1 MQVSPQTSIF
11 ERSNTMICRMIR
23 DGRGCEKFH
32 PIDGCSV
39 YNRGGMKF
47 RTRQGYCP
55 IVDDGPNKKV
65 TVTNAKVR
73 AGQQKQKK
81 K

>member
-1 MQVSPQTSIF
+1 
-11 ERSNTMICRMIR
+11 MICRLLNE
-23 DGRGCEKFH
+23 GRGCKMFQ

-39 YNRGGMKF
+39 YPLGGMKF

-55 IVDDGPNKKV
+55 VVDDGPNKKV
-65 TVTNAKVR
+65 KVVSNKAR

-81 K
+81 A

>member
-1 MQVSPQTSIF
+1 
-11 ERSNTMICRMIR
+11 MICRLLNN
-23 DGRGCEKFH
+23 GRGCEKFD
-32 PIDGCSV
+32 PQFGCSV

-47 RTRQGYCP
+47 RDRQGYCP

-65 TVTNAKVR
+65 TATKVKVR

>member
-1 MQVSPQTSIF
+1 
-11 ERSNTMICRMIR
+11 MICRLVNE
-23 DGRGCEKFH
+23 GRGCGSFH
-32 PIDGCSV
+32 PIDGCFV
-39 YNRGGMKF
+39 YTRSGMKF

-55 IVDDGPNKKV
+55 IPDDGPNKGVKAV
-65 TVTNAKVR
+65 GDKKR